1 MIDIIMFNKNLA
13 ETILFSPI
21 RLDADSINILSG
33 NATPTM
39 ASWYLTS
46 LHERRSKSSFP
57 TIQVNLVVGMTSVD
71 GISSS
76 SHSEFKDLHYRNATD
91 ASWDSFSCS
100 YVYDLPAIHS
110 NLYIWTKK
118 GNPLAAFVGS
128 APFLQSSFLPS
139 RVEELRVEEL
149 MSEVDPNEALKYY
162 RNVEEHT
169 IFCTHSEVE
178 NNVRITNDFPPDLG
192 QRNPQT
198 GLETISL
205 SLLTRDGNIGSRSGL
220 NWGQRA
226 GRNPNEAYIPVP
238 RKIARKRF
246 FPLNKQQFT
255 VQTDDHKSLI
265 LRIEQERD
273 KALTTP
279 LSNSLLGEYFRRR
292 LGLRNGEYVS
302 VESLKKYGRTAVS
315 FTKIDEE
322 QYYMDFSQP
331 VK

>member
-1 MIDIIMFNKNLA
+1 MFSENLA

-21 RLDADSINILSG
+21 SLGADSINILSG

-46 LHERRSKSSFP
+46 LHEKRSESSFP

-71 GISSS
+71 GISFS
-76 SHSEFKDLHYRNATD
+76 SHSEFKDLQHRNATD
-91 ASWDSFSCS
+91 ASWDPFSCS
-100 YVYDLPAIHS
+100 YVYDLPAVHS
-110 NLYIWTKK
+110 NLYVWMKE
-118 GNPLAAFVGS
+118 GEPLTAFIGS

-139 RVEELRVEEL
+139 MVEDFRVEDL
-149 MSEVDPNEALKYY
+149 MSDADPDEALKYY
-162 RNVEEHT
+162 RSVEEHT
-169 IFCTHSEVE
+169 MFCTHAEIE
-178 NNVRITNDFPPDLG
+178 NNVRITNNFPPDLG
-192 QRNPQT
+192 QCNPQT
-198 GLETISL
+198 DLETITL
-205 SLLTRDGNIGSRSGL
+205 SLLTRDGTIGSRSGL

-238 RKIARKRF
+238 RKVAQKRF

-265 LRIEQERD
+265 LRIEQDRD

-292 LGLRNGEYVS
+292 LGLSNGEYVT
-302 VESLKKYGRTAVS
+302 VESLKKYGRTNVS

-322 QYYMDFSQP
+322 QYYMDFSKP

>member
-1 MIDIIMFNKNLA
+1 MFSKNLA

-21 RLDADSINILSG
+21 SLGADSISILSG

-46 LHERRSKSSFP
+46 LHEKRAGSSFP
-57 TIQVNLVVGMTSVD
+57 SIQVNLVVGMTSVD
-71 GISSS
+71 GVSSS
-76 SHSEFKDLHYRNATD
+76 FHSEFKDLQHRNATD
-91 ASWDSFSCS
+91 ASWDPFSCS

-110 NLYIWTKK
+110 NLYVWTKE
-118 GNPLAAFVGS
+118 GNPLIAFVGS
-128 APFLQSSFLPS
+128 APFLQSSFLS
-139 RVEELRVEEL
+139 SGVEGLRVENL
-149 MSEVDPNEALKYY
+149 MSEADANEALNYY
-162 RNVEEHT
+162 RDVEEHT
-169 IFCTHSEVE
+169 MFCTHSEIE
-178 NNVRITNDFPPDLG
+178 GNVRITNDFPPDLG
-192 QRNPQT
+192 QCNPQT
-198 GLETISL
+198 DLETVTL
-205 SLLTRDGNIGSRSGL
+205 SLLTRNGSIGKKSGL

-238 RKIARKRF
+238 RKVAQKGF
-246 FPLNKQQFT
+246 FPLNRQQFT

-279 LSNSLLGEYFRRR
+279 LSNSLLGEYFRGR
-292 LGLRNGEYVS
+292 LGLGNGDYVS
-302 VESLKKYGRTAVS
+302 LESLEEYGRTDVS